1 MRGAELRTIVTWQKA
16 ASEVIER
23 IGGMRKTF
31 VLVHGAWHGG
41 WCWSRVNDRL
51 AAKGHRIYTPTLTGV
66 ADRSHLLSESINLST
81 HITDIVNL
89 IRWEEINDIV
99 LCGHSYGGM
108 VVTGVADQMPERIA
122 ALVYLDAYVPES
134 GQSMRDLRPRDTP
147 AGLTLPPISAEVFR
161 VNERDR
167 QWVDRLCTPHPVA
180 CITEKLAL
188 TGAHCAVGRKVYIRA
203 ANFLSPAFERVYES
217 ARSDPAWIA
226 HELPCGHDVMVDM
239 PDELAEILERV

>member
-1 MRGAELRTIVTWQKA
+1 MALAPSKRPARRQGSSRLYANAHWRRRPV
-16 ASEVIER
+16 SP
-23 IGGMRKTF
+23 
-31 VLVHGAWHGG
+31 LV
-41 WCWSRVNDRL
+41 
-51 AAKGHRIYTPTLTGV
+51 
-66 ADRSHLLSESINLST
+66 RSVNLSID
-81 HITDIVNL
+81 ITDIVNL

-134 GQSMRDLRPRDTP
+134 GQSMSDLRPRDTP

-188 TGAHCAVGRKVYIRA
+188 TGAHRAVRRKDYIRA
-203 ANFLSPAFERVYES
+203 ANFLSPAFEHSTRV
-217 ARSDPAWIA
+217 
-226 HELPCGHDVMVDM
+226 
-239 PDELAEILERV
+239 